1 MARIDD
7 IIIGKSV
14 AIEEVKNLVQAVSK
28 TSTTVLVQGETG
40 TGKEVISRA
49 IHELSGRKGKLI
61 SVNCA
66 AIPSELLESEL
77 FGHEKGSFTGAEK
90 TRAGRFEQAHKGTLF
105 LDEIGDMAMP
115 LQSKLLRALEQRVI
129 QRVGGNE
136 EIVIDFRLVC
146 ATHQHIESKIDEGLF
161 RSDLFYRINVFPVQ
175 VPSLAERAVDI
186 PELVQAIGSQITG
199 MPSPR
204 FDESGLAE
212 LAKYPWPGNVRELRN
227 VIERASVLF
236 KDGKINKKH
245 VRENLLR
252 LKVPDREEEQSLLWD
267 ATADIVLEEDF
278 ELLPD
283 TDKPIPHPSHYKQW
297 FSYFDSIDLRK
308 HLRDVE
314 VVLIEAALDKTEGM
328 VSQAAS
334 ALKLRRTTLIEKM
347 KKLMIEKPI
356 PNTESSV
363 DIESP

>member
-66 AIPSELLESEL
+66 AIPAELLESEL

-186 PELVQAIGSQITG
+186 PELVQAIGSQIKG

-252 LKVPDREEEQSLLWD
+252 LKVPDREEEQALLWD

-283 TDKPIPHPSHYKQW
+283 TDKPIPHPSHYKQ
-297 FSYFDSIDLRK
+297 
-308 HLRDVE
+308 
-314 VVLIEAALDKTEGM
+314 
-328 VSQAAS
+328 
-334 ALKLRRTTLIEKM
+334 
-347 KKLMIEKPI
+347 
-356 PNTESSV
+356 
-363 DIESP
+363 

>member
-7 IIIGKSV
+7 IIIGNSV
-14 AIEEVKNLVQAVSK
+14 AIKEVKNLVQAVSK

-105 LDEIGDMAMP
+105 LDEIGDMPMP

-146 ATHQHIESKIDEGLF
+146 ATHQHIETKIDEGLF

-186 PELVQAIGSQITG
+186 PDLVQAMGSQITG

-252 LKVPDREEEQSLLWD
+252 LKVPDREEEQALLWD
-267 ATADIVLEEDF
+267 ATADLVLEEDF
-278 ELLPD
+278 ESFPN
-283 TDKPIPHPSHYKQW
+283 TEKPIPHPSHYKQW

-314 VVLIEAALDKTEGM
+314 VVLIEAALHKTEGM

-347 KKLMIEKPI
+347 KKLMIEKPYF
-356 PNTESSV
+356 V
-363 DIESP
+363 